1 MARHYDAETLR
12 RGRGV
17 DRAPRSARRRG
28 LPSPL
33 STHERAKTGP
43 VPTPVGPVPA
53 DPNDPDQWDEWYQD
67 DDDQDGDDL
76 GHGARFGLPVR
87 LTAAM
92 ILVGMVLLYVLAR

>member
-1 MARHYDAETLR
+1 
-12 RGRGV
+12 
-17 DRAPRSARRRG
+17 
-28 LPSPL
+28 
-33 STHERAKTGP
+33 
-43 VPTPVGPVPA
+43 VPA